1 MGQLSWT
8 RDGGTVVYFS
18 TRTRKPELVLRN
30 FQNGSERLVTNEPAG
45 VVKGYPA
52 ISPSG
57 SQLAHGML
65 VPGARARRPIVV
77 VDLAEGTSRQL
88 SQDAGG
94 RPRLWIDE
102 RNLLIETF
110 GSRLNSLVVIDTITG
125 ARRELLRS
133 TNRSISNP
141 CLSPDATRIAF
152 DATPAGG
159 MPATMVAPLD
169 RDVSVPESEWAV
181 IEERTSHPFW
191 SADGRLLYYLP
202 VTPNND
208 LRSGARARR
217 IAVDSI
223 QPEGDAFDAIS
234 FGELFVPTMVPGT
247 TPLIASGRVISVL
260 ADLRGD
266 IWMMSPV

>member
-8 RDGGTVVYFS
+8 RNGEQVVYFS

-30 FQNGSERLVTNEPAG
+30 VENGSERLVTSEPAG

-65 VPGARARRPIVV
+65 VPGHRPLRPIVL
-77 VDLAEGTSRQL
+77 VDLADGASRQL
-88 SQDAGG
+88 SEDAGG

-102 RNLLIETF
+102 RDLVIETF
-110 GSRLNSLVVIDTITG
+110 GSRLNALVVIDTITG

-133 TNRSISNP
+133 PNRSISNP
-141 CLSPDATRIAF
+141 RISPDGTRIAF

-159 MPATMVAPLD
+159 VPATMVAPLE
-169 RDVSVPESEWAV
+169 REVSVPESQWIV
-181 IEERTSHPFW
+181 IEEGTSHPFW

-217 IAVDSI
+217 IAVESI
-223 QPEGDAFDAIS
+223 HPEGDAFDAIS

-247 TPLIASGRVISVL
+247 TPLIASNRVISVL

-266 IWMMSPV
+266 IWIMTL